1 MVGTGPETE
10 RVRSVIAMNDYGS
23 LRRRTR
29 DAGWQWTLMGMII
42 GLGLAMVVC
51 VGAYAVGA
59 ISLSIFEEEGEPE
72 TMIVPNETEVAMQAG
87 LQQTLAAQ
95 QATIDAQQA
104 TLDAGGVAPATD
116 ETPETAD
123 TLDDG
128 TGELGADQTI
138 QPTPSMLPSGDTQG
152 EQQTDVALPT
162 EDASGAGGVTPPAGG
177 QGGQDSQGASSQTGD
192 PAASATEETG
202 GAMSALSAQ
211 SAQGGEGDSVAPLAL
226 PDEGATGL
234 SEDTTIVGTPFTG
247 LASPTPG
254 LSSSGP
260 DPRLLTIASR
270 LVPVNGGSF
279 TMGTTTE
286 EASQAVDEC
295 ALYDKQCDILWTQDS
310 TPAHQVTL
318 DPYQIEVT
326 EVTTAQYV
334 AFLNWMGPESHKD
347 GCLGQPCVNTSV
359 EQPETSY
366 INYDGE
372 QYSVKNP
379 QFYSDHPVTQVTWW
393 GAEAYC
399 NAIGRRLPTEA
410 EWEHAARGPE
420 NRYYPWGFEYDG
432 SLAMSSIDPAPGT
445 VPVTSYPNGQSP
457 YGVLNMAGNVEEWV
471 QDWYSPTYYSEI
483 ATNPTLALNPQGP
496 ISGTE
501 RVLRG
506 GSWDTIPL
514 FLRAMH
520 RRSAPPGSPTPSI
533 GFRCVSD
540 EPGQTVPTA
549 PLSAPSGGDTN
560 TVPSG
565 APTMPAASGQ
575 DSAPAIPTATLA
587 PG

>member
-1 MVGTGPETE
+1 
-10 RVRSVIAMNDYGS
+10 MNDYGN

-29 DAGWQWTLMGMII
+29 DAGWQWTLMGVII
-42 GLGLAMVVC
+42 GLGVAMVVC
-51 VGAYAVGA
+51 VGGYALGA
-59 ISLSIFEEEGEPE
+59 ISLSVFEDDDGEPE

-95 QATIDAQQA
+95 QATIDAQQ
-104 TLDAGGVAPATD
+104 TLLDAGGGAVTTEDP
-116 ETPETAD
+116 PETAD
-123 TLDDG
+123 VLDDG
-128 TGELGADQTI
+128 TGEIAGDQTI
-138 QPTPSMLPSGDTQG
+138 EPTPSMLPGGGDTQG
-152 EQQTDVALPT
+152 EPDSTVALPT
-162 EDASGAGGVTPPAGG
+162 EDAAGTGDVTQPADTTPSGG
-177 QGGQDSQGASSQTGD
+177 QGGQDVTEP
-192 PAASATEETG
+192 PAADTLDAAGADATEETG
-202 GAMSALSAQ
+202 DVTGLAEQ
-211 SAQGGEGDSVAPLAL
+211 SAQGGEGDGISSLAL
-226 PDEGATGL
+226 PNDGVTGL
-234 SEDTTIVGTPFTG
+234 SEDTTLQGTPFTG

-254 LSSSGP
+254 FGSEA
-260 DPRLLTIASR
+260 DPSLMAIASR

-295 ALYDKQCDILWTQDS
+295 ALYDRQCDILWTQDS

-326 EVTTAQYV
+326 EVTTAQFV
-334 AFLNWMGPESHKD
+334 GFLNWMGPESHKD
-347 GCLGQPCVNTSV
+347 GCLGQPCANTSV

-372 QYSVKNP
+372 AYSVKNP

-420 NRYYPWGFEYDG
+420 NNYYPWGFEFDG
-432 SLAMSSIDPAPGT
+432 SLAMSSIDPAKGT
-445 VPVTSYPNGQSP
+445 VPVSSYATGDSP
-457 YGVLNMAGNVEEWV
+457 YGALNMAGNVEEWV
-471 QDWYSPTYYSEI
+471 QDWFSPTYYSEI

-506 GSWDTIPL
+506 GSWDTVPL
-514 FLRAMH
+514 FLRSMH
-520 RRSAPPGSPTPSI
+520 RRSHAPGDPTAAI

-540 EPGQTVPTA
+540 TPGQTVPTA
-549 PLSAPSGGDTN
+549 PLNAPSGGDSGE
-560 TVPSG
+560 VPSG
-565 APTMPAASGQ
+565 APTMPAGQTGQ

>member
-1 MVGTGPETE
+1 
-10 RVRSVIAMNDYGS
+10 MNDYGS

-29 DAGWQWTLMGMII
+29 DAGWQWTLMGVII
-42 GLGLAMVVC
+42 GLGVAMVVC

-59 ISLSIFEEEGEPE
+59 ISLSAFEDEEEPD
-72 TMIVPNETEVAMQAG
+72 TVIVPNETEVAMQAG
-87 LQQTLAAQ
+87 LQQTLVAQ

-104 TLDAGGVAPATD
+104 LISAGATPLMTEEPLEALDA
-116 ETPETAD
+116 
-123 TLDDG
+123 LDDG
-128 TGELGADQTI
+128 TGEITTQE
-138 QPTPSMLPSGDTQG
+138 TPAPSPSPLPGNGSLSED
-152 EQQTDVALPT
+152 EPSVALPT
-162 EDASGAGGVTPPAGG
+162 EDPAAQGEPDQAGETPSAGSGAPDTDVSGQAAG
-177 QGGQDSQGASSQTGD
+177 DL
-192 PAASATEETG
+192 TG
-202 GAMSALSAQ
+202 GTPQVTQDAEEAELA
-211 SAQGGEGDSVAPLAL
+211 APLAMQ
-226 PDEGATGL
+226 GQSAAGL
-234 SEDTTIVGTPFTG
+234 AADSPQGTPVTG

-254 LSSSGP
+254 LGSEA
-260 DPRLLTIASR
+260 DPRLMAIASS

-295 ALYDKQCDILWTQDS
+295 ALYEKECDIVWTQDS

-318 DPYQIEVT
+318 DPYQIEET
-326 EVTTAQYV
+326 EVTTSQYV
-334 AFLNWMGPESHKD
+334 AFLNWMGPESHKN
-347 GCLGQPCVNTSV
+347 GCLGQPCVNTSL

-372 QYSVKNP
+372 EYSVKNP

-399 NAIGRRLPTEA
+399 NALGRRLPTEA

-420 NRYYPWGFEYDG
+420 NNYYPWGFEFDP
-432 SLAMSSIDPAPGT
+432 SLAISSVSPELGT
-445 VPVTSYPNGQSP
+445 VPVSSFPNGRSP
-457 YGVLNMAGNVEEWV
+457 YGAFNMAGNVQEWV
-471 QDWYSPTYYSEI
+471 QDWYSPTYYSEL

-506 GSWDTIPL
+506 GSWDTAPL
-514 FLRAMH
+514 FLRSMH
-520 RRSAPPGSPTPSI
+520 RLSQPPGTTFPSI

-540 EPGQTVPTA
+540 TPGQAVPNA
-549 PLSAPSGGDTN
+549 PLNSPDTGGSDS
-560 TVPSG
+560 VPSG
-565 APTMPAASGQ
+565 APTMPAGPDA
-575 DSAPAIPTATLA
+575 ATPAVPTATLA

>member
-1 MVGTGPETE
+1 
-10 RVRSVIAMNDYGS
+10 MNDYGN

-29 DAGWQWTLMGMII
+29 DAGWQWTLMGVII
-42 GLGLAMVVC
+42 GLGVAMVVC

-59 ISLSIFEEEGEPE
+59 ISLSAFEGEDEPD
-72 TMIVPNETEVAMQAG
+72 TVIVPNETEVAMQAG

-104 TLDAGGVAPATD
+104 LLEAGVTPMTAEEAPAALDA
-116 ETPETAD
+116 
-123 TLDDG
+123 LDDG
-128 TGELGADQTI
+128 SGEITGQEAPAPSPSPLPGNGALSEEQTTVPL
-138 QPTPSMLPSGDTQG
+138 PTDSPATQTVAGQAAVTVPSGD
-152 EQQTDVALPT
+152 EQRTPPT
-162 EDASGAGGVTPPAGG
+162 EGAGAQTSGVSGQAAGDVTGSTP
-177 QGGQDSQGASSQTGD
+177 QT
-192 PAASATEETG
+192 
-202 GAMSALSAQ
+202 AQ
-211 SAQGGEGDSVAPLAL
+211 ESGSEPVAPLAIQ
-226 PDEGATGL
+226 GQSAAGL
-234 SEDTTIVGTPFTG
+234 AVDSPPGTPVTG

-254 LSSSGP
+254 LGSDV
-260 DPRLLTIASR
+260 DPRLMAIASR
-270 LVPVNGGSF
+270 LVAVNGGSF

-295 ALYDKQCDILWTQDS
+295 ALYEKQCDILWTQDS

-318 DPYQIEVT
+318 DPYQIEET

-334 AFLNWMGPESHKD
+334 AFLNWMGPESHKN
-347 GCLGQPCVNTSV
+347 GCLGQPCVNTSL

-366 INYDGE
+366 INYSGE
-372 QYSVKNP
+372 EYSVKNP

-399 NAIGRRLPTEA
+399 NALGRRLPTEA
-410 EWEHAARGPE
+410 EWEHAARGPD
-420 NRYYPWGFEYDG
+420 NYYYPWGFEFDP
-432 SLAMSSIDPAPGT
+432 SLAMSSVSSELGT
-445 VPVTSYPNGQSP
+445 VPVSSFPNGRSP
-457 YGVLNMAGNVEEWV
+457 YGALNMAGNVQEWV
-471 QDWYSPTYYSEI
+471 QDWYSPTYYSEL

-506 GSWDTIPL
+506 GSWDTAPL

-520 RRSAPPGSPTPSI
+520 RLSQPPGTTFPSI

-540 EPGQTVPTA
+540 TPGQAVPAAPLTA
-549 PLSAPSGGDTN
+549 PNASGSDD
-560 TVPSG
+560 VPSG
-565 APTMPAASGQ
+565 APTMPAGQ
-575 DSAPAIPTATLA
+575 GAANTAVPTATLA

>member
-1 MVGTGPETE
+1 
-10 RVRSVIAMNDYGS
+10 MNDYGS

-29 DAGWQWTLMGMII
+29 DAGWQWTLMGVLL
-42 GLGLAMVVC
+42 GLGLAMVAC
-51 VGAYAVGA
+51 VGAYALGA
-59 ISLSIFEEEGEPE
+59 ISLSAFDSSDEPD

-95 QATIDAQQA
+95 QATIQAQQA
-104 TLDAGGVAPATD
+104 LLEAGAGALVTPLVEEATETLDA
-116 ETPETAD
+116 
-123 TLDDG
+123 LDDG
-128 TGELGADQTI
+128 SGEITAQNPLA
-138 QPTPSMLPSGDTQG
+138 PSPS
-152 EQQTDVALPT
+152 ALPGNT
-162 EDASGAGGVTPPAGG
+162 PAGDQPAAQTPAAGAESPAATLALTQPQVEVTPAVLAAGETTPLPDAAAQSEPIAPLAAPG
-177 QGGQDSQGASSQTGD
+177 EGAAGL
-192 PAASATEETG
+192 TEET
-202 GAMSALSAQ
+202 AL
-211 SAQGGEGDSVAPLAL
+211 E
-226 PDEGATGL
+226 
-234 SEDTTIVGTPFTG
+234 GTPVMG

-254 LSSSGP
+254 LGSET
-260 DPRLLTIASR
+260 DPRLLAIASE

-295 ALYDKQCDILWTQDS
+295 ALYEKTCDILWTQDS

-326 EVTTAQYV
+326 EVTTSQYV
-334 AFLNWMGPESHKD
+334 AFLNWMGPDSHKT
-347 GCLGQPCVNTSV
+347 GCLGQPCANTSV

-372 QYSVKNP
+372 QYAVKNP
-379 QFYSDHPVTQVTWW
+379 QFYSNHPVTQVTWW

-399 NAIGRRLPTEA
+399 NALGRRLPTEA
-410 EWEHAARGPE
+410 EWEHAARGPD
-420 NRYYPWGFEYDG
+420 NNYYPWGFTFDG
-432 SLAMSSIDPAPGT
+432 TLAMSSIDAASGT
-445 VPVTSYPNGQSP
+445 VPVMQYPGGASP
-457 YGVLNMAGNVEEWV
+457 YGALNMAGNVEEWV
-471 QDWYSPTYYSEI
+471 EDWYSATYYSEL

-520 RRSAPPGSPTPSI
+520 RRSQAPGDPTAAI

-540 EPGQTVPTA
+540 APGQVPLAAPLTA
-549 PLSAPSGGDTN
+549 PGGSSADA
-560 TVPSG
+560 VPGG
-565 APTMPAASGQ
+565 APTL
-575 DSAPAIPTATLA
+575 SAGPQPSAIPTATLA

>member
-1 MVGTGPETE
+1 
-10 RVRSVIAMNDYGS
+10 MNDYGS

-29 DAGWQWTLMGMII
+29 DAGWQWTLMGVLL
-42 GLGLAMVVC
+42 GLGVAMVVC

-59 ISLSIFEEEGEPE
+59 ISLSAFDSEDEPD
-72 TMIVPNETEVAMQAG
+72 TVIVPNETEVAMQAG
-87 LQQTLAAQ
+87 LQQTLIAQ
-95 QATIDAQQA
+95 QATIEAQQA
-104 TLDAGGVAPATD
+104 LIASGLGAQTTEEAT
-116 ETPETAD
+116 EAVSA
-123 TLDDG
+123 LDDG
-128 TGELGADQTI
+128 TGELAASN
-138 QPTPSMLPSGDTQG
+138 TPASAPAQLPGG
-152 EQQTDVALPT
+152 EQAGAAQTPITAP
-162 EDASGAGGVTPPAGG
+162 EEQSGEAPAAAAQPEVTQPQVTPPQLTQPGETGGEGAVQAAGAG
-177 QGGQDSQGASSQTGD
+177 AENTPLPGDVAPLMAQGAGSGEGATSL
-192 PAASATEETG
+192 TEETT
-202 GAMSALSAQ
+202 LQ
-211 SAQGGEGDSVAPLAL
+211 
-226 PDEGATGL
+226 
-234 SEDTTIVGTPFTG
+234 GTPFTG

-254 LSSSGP
+254 LGSEI
-260 DPRLLTIASR
+260 DARLRAIASE
-270 LVPVNGGSF
+270 LVAVNGGSF

-318 DPYQIEVT
+318 DPYQIEIT
-326 EVTTAQYV
+326 EVTTSQYV
-334 AFLNWMGPESHKD
+334 AFLNWMGPDSHKT

-372 QYSVKNP
+372 EYSVKNP
-379 QFYSDHPVTQVTWW
+379 QFYSNHPVTQVTWW

-399 NAIGRRLPTEA
+399 NALGRRLPTEA
-410 EWEHAARGPE
+410 EWEHAARGAD
-420 NRYYPWGFEYDG
+420 NNYYPWGFTFDG
-432 SLAMSSIDPAPGT
+432 TQAMSSIAEAPGT
-445 VPVTSYPNGQSP
+445 VPVTQFPGGASP
-457 YGVLNMAGNVEEWV
+457 YGALNMAGNVEEWV
-471 QDWYSPTYYSEI
+471 QDWYSATYYSEL

-514 FLRAMH
+514 FLRTMH
-520 RRSAPPGSPTPSI
+520 RRSQPPGEPTAAI

-540 EPGQTVPTA
+540 TPGQS
-549 PLSAPSGGDTN
+549 LSAPLAAPGGSGSD

-565 APTMPAASGQ
+565 APTLPAGPG
-575 DSAPAIPTATLA
+575 DSAAPVPTATLA